1 MCVCVYVW
9 VCVCFQLLLRCPTV
23 RAHSGGRLLWDP
35 EAIDGSQGT
44 RAPLLAALMPSSHLC
59 SFFLS
64 SIVVI
69 VDDYVAYARDLFGNL
84 LTFDEE
90 KAMLLLRN
98 CGYDFIK

>member
-1 MCVCVYVW
+1 MCVCVCFFSSF
-9 VCVCFQLLLRCPTV
+9 CVVPRSERTPAEGFCGTGRPSRALR
-23 RAHSGGRLLWDP
+23 
-35 EAIDGSQGT
+35 
-44 RAPLLAALMPSSHLC
+44 AALMPSSHLC

-69 VDDYVAYARDLFGNL
+69 VDDYVAYARDLFGNP